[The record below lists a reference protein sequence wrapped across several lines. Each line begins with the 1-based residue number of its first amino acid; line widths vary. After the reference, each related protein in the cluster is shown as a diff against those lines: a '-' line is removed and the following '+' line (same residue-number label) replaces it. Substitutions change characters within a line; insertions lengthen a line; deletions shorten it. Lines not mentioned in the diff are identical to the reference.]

1 MGLRSPGSTVQTRV
15 FCPWNFPGNNTGVGS
30 HSLLQGIFPA
40 QGLRTPVYLHC
51 RQILS
56 CLNHQGSPRRL
67 AFKSLAHR
75 LPLPRA
81 WCRGSPL
88 KSPQT
93 FCERDLFADLKTSAY
108 RDESHSL
115 SGRGWRCWQAPLTC
129 ASSPSLKSVGYNCF
143 LLSSHPRPPKATP
156 LHQYST
162 LGCPWSLQLQPR
174 GAEAGMPSSCPPSA
188 WLQLASIPQKWV
200 YTFVLVFTL
209 SSSRHLQVAWL
220 SWPAGLVLASHSTV
234 YILLW
239 STDTL

>member
-1 MGLRSPGSTVQTRV
+1 M
-15 FCPWNFPGNNTGVGS
+15 GS

-93 FCERDLFADLKTSAY
+93 FCERDPLADPKASAY

-129 ASSPSLKSVGYNCF
+129 SSSPSLKSVGYNCF

-162 LGCPWSLQLQPR
+162 LGCPWL
-174 GAEAGMPSSCPPSA
+174 PSA
-188 WLQLASIPQKWV
+188 QRSRGRNAIFVSSLCLAPACQYPPEMSLYLRPGFYTVVQQTPSGCLALLASWACAGIPQHCIH
-200 YTFVLVFTL
+200 FTVKYWHAL
-209 SSSRHLQVAWL
+209 KMLAEGLRSSQLKSRCWL
-220 SWPAGLVLASHSTV
+220 RLPA
-234 YILLW
+234 
-239 STDTL
+239 TL